1 MNKKPSTFLLN
12 PNRIQYLL
20 DLYDLGRKDF
30 INLIQKNRIRQI
42 FTTTQ
47 LDYALD
53 NKAYVNLSV
62 LKLIDKT
69 FKKGLTWYISKRNL
83 PDPKKSSIFFRK
95 NTFNSELDF
104 ESKKVVNKYEELKI
118 EIQTLCKFINFT
130 PKQMIKSYSLEDN
143 PKKVAH
149 EVRTLYNE
157 IEKKLIKE
165 KVISLSKTAREF
177 LKNSIRI
184 LDELNI
190 FTFEFIET
198 WNKINKVSFNGIFI
212 FPSIIVIK
220 RQKFLR
226 REIFTLFHELA
237 HYLLKLEEID
247 DVNDNEYNNKNAIEK
262 WCHEFSFYFLVDSFR
277 QEFVN
282 LSKANSNNNFNR
294 DVIYRFYK
302 NTYLSYTAFYTRLRI
317 ENKISQTDYD
327 NRIEEIKSI
336 LEKRRREEEQK
347 SKLEREIAKEKG
359 IDFFPPKP
367 IESNLFK
374 EIVKINYFEGNIN
387 ESRLRDYLH
396 ISDSKNINEV
406 IY

>member
-1 MNKKPSTFLLN
+1 MNKKPGSFLLN

-20 DLYDLGRKDF
+20 DLYDLGHKDF
-30 INLIQKNRIRQI
+30 IKLIHQKRKRKLL
-42 FTTTQ
+42 TVAQ
-47 LDYALD
+47 LNYALD
-53 NKAYVNLSV
+53 KGSVDISV

-69 FKKGLTWYISKRNL
+69 FRKGLTWYISKRDL

-95 NTFNSELDF
+95 NTFNSKLDF

-130 PKQMIKSYSLEDN
+130 PKQMIKSYSLKDN
-143 PKKVAH
+143 PKQVAH

-157 IEKKLIKE
+157 IEQKLIKE
-165 KVISLSKTAREF
+165 NVISPSKTEREF

-190 FTFEFIET
+190 FTFEFIEA

-262 WCHEFSFYFLVDSFR
+262 WCHEFSFYFLVDSLR

-282 LSKANSNNNFNR
+282 LSKANSNNNFHK
-294 DVIYRFYK
+294 DIIYRFYK
-302 NTYLSYTAFYTRLRI
+302 NTYLSYSAFYTRLRI

-327 NRIEEIKSI
+327 SRIEEIKSI
-336 LEKRRREEEQK
+336 LEKLRHEEEQK
-347 SKLEREIAKEKG
+347 RKLEREIAKEQR

>member
-1 MNKKPSTFLLN
+1 MNKKPGSFLLN

-20 DLYDLGRKDF
+20 DLYDLGHKDF
-30 INLIQKNRIRQI
+30 IKLIHQKRKRKLL
-42 FTTTQ
+42 TVAQ
-47 LDYALD
+47 LNYALD
-53 NKAYVNLSV
+53 KGSVDISV

-69 FKKGLTWYISKRNL
+69 FRKGLTWYISKRDL

-95 NTFNSELDF
+95 NTFNSKLDF

-130 PKQMIKSYSLEDN
+130 PKQMIKSYSLKDN
-143 PKKVAH
+143 PKQVAH

-157 IEKKLIKE
+157 IEQKLIKE
-165 KVISLSKTAREF
+165 NVISPSKTEREF

-190 FTFEFIET
+190 FTFEFIEA

-237 HYLLKLEEID
+237 HYLLKFEEID
-247 DVNDNEYNNKNAIEK
+247 DVYDNEYNNKNAIEK
-262 WCHEFSFYFLVDSFR
+262 WCHEFSFYFLVDSLR

-282 LSKANSNNNFNR
+282 LSKANSNNNFHK
-294 DVIYRFYK
+294 DIIYRFYK
-302 NTYLSYTAFYTRLRI
+302 NTYLSYSAFYTRLRI

-327 NRIEEIKSI
+327 SRIEEIKSI
-336 LEKRRREEEQK
+336 LEKLRHEEEQK
-347 SKLEREIAKEKG
+347 RKLEREIAKEQR

>member
-1 MNKKPSTFLLN
+1 MNKKSSTFLLN

-20 DLYDLGRKDF
+20 DLYDLGHKDF
-30 INLIQKNRIRQI
+30 IKLIHQKRKRKLL
-42 FTTTQ
+42 TVAQ
-47 LDYALD
+47 LNYALD
-53 NKAYVNLSV
+53 KGSVDISV

-130 PKQMIKSYSLEDN
+130 PKQIIKSYSLKDN

-157 IEKKLIKE
+157 IEQKLIKE
-165 KVISLSKTAREF
+165 NVISPSKTEREF

-190 FTFEFIET
+190 FTFEFIEA

-262 WCHEFSFYFLVDSFR
+262 WCYEFSFYFLVDSLR

-282 LSKANSNNNFNR
+282 LSKANSNNDFHR

-317 ENKISQTDYD
+317 ENKISQNDYD

-336 LEKRRREEEQK
+336 LEKRRRQEEQK
-347 SKLEREIAKEKG
+347 RKLEREIVKEQR

>member
-1 MNKKPSTFLLN
+1 MNKKQSTFQLN

-20 DLYDLGRKDF
+20 DLYDLRRNDF
-30 INLIQKNRIRQI
+30 IELIHQKRK
-42 FTTTQ
+42 TKLLTVSQ

-53 NKAYVNLSV
+53 KGSVDISV

-69 FKKGLTWYISKRNL
+69 FNKGLTWYISKRDL

-95 NTFNSELDF
+95 NSFNSALDF
-104 ESKKVVNKYEELKI
+104 ESKKMITKYEELKI

-130 PKQMIKSYSLEDN
+130 PKQIILSYSIKDD
-143 PKKVAH
+143 PKQVVH
-149 EVRTLYNE
+149 EVRTLYNKTE
-157 IEKKLIKE
+157 QKLIEE
-165 KVISLSKTAREF
+165 KIIKKANTPKEF

-184 LDELNI
+184 LEALNI
-190 FTFEFIET
+190 FIFEFIET
-198 WNKINKVSFNGIFI
+198 WNKKNKASFNGFYTT
-212 FPSIIVIK
+212 PNIIVIK

-237 HYLLKLEEID
+237 HYLLKFEEID
-247 DVNDNEYNNKNAIEK
+247 DVYDNEYNNKNTIEK
-262 WCHEFSFYFLVDSFR
+262 WCHEFSFYFLIDSFK

-282 LSKANSNNNFNR
+282 LSKTNSNNDFHK
-294 DVIYRFYK
+294 DVIHKFYK
-302 NTYLSYTAFYTRLRI
+302 NTYLSYSAFYTRLRI

-336 LEKRRREEEQK
+336 LEKLKHEEEQK
-347 SKLEREIAKEKG
+347 RRLERELAKEQK

-396 ISDSKNINEV
+396 ISDKKSIDAV

>member
-1 MNKKPSTFLLN
+1 MNKKLSTFLLN

-20 DLYDLGRKDF
+20 DLYDLKRNDF
-30 INLIQKNRIRQI
+30 IKLIHQKRKRKLLTIA
-42 FTTTQ
+42 Q
-47 LDYALD
+47 LNYALD
-53 NKAYVNLSV
+53 KGSVDISV

-69 FKKGLTWYISKRNL
+69 FRKGLTWYISKRDL

-95 NTFNSELDF
+95 NTFNSKLDF

-130 PKQMIKSYSLEDN
+130 PKQMIKSYSLKDN
-143 PKKVAH
+143 PKQVAH

-157 IEKKLIKE
+157 IEQKLIKE
-165 KVISLSKTAREF
+165 KIISLSKTEREF

-190 FTFEFIET
+190 FTFEFIEA

-220 RQKFLR
+220 GQKFLR

-247 DVNDNEYNNKNAIEK
+247 DVDDNEYNNKNAIEK

-282 LSKANSNNNFNR
+282 LSKANSNNNFHK

-327 NRIEEIKSI
+327 RRIEEIKSI
-336 LEKRRREEEQK
+336 LEKLKHEEEQK
-347 SKLEREIAKEKG
+347 RKLERELAKEQV

-367 IESNLFK
+367 IESHLFK

-396 ISDSKNINEV
+396 IKDSKNINEV